1 MSMRWKRLTV
11 FCIMFVVWHYVLAS
25 AQKTSV
31 GFTPLNEFGAAL
43 YKGYPGGLY
52 PAGSNDPPASH
63 RAAGLSMAGQIQP
76 LDQTGAVDAVNGKIV
91 FLSVGMSNTTQEF
104 SMFKS
109 IADADPVK
117 NPNVIIVDGAQG
129 GQTAAVISNPQ
140 AQFWTIIDQRLAS
153 AKVTAQQVQAAWLK
167 EADSGPTQAFPIHA
181 QTLQSE
187 MEKIV
192 GILKIRYPKIR
203 IVFISSRIY
212 GGYATTTLNPEPYA
226 YESGFTV
233 KWLIEKQI
241 SGDAALAFTGT
252 EAKAPWLAWGP
263 YLWADGLNARSDGLK
278 WEIADF
284 QSDGTHPSSS
294 GQKKVA
300 QLLLN
305 FLKTEPTARCW
316 FLKKQATGVKQ
327 GALDLPVQFS
337 LEQNYPN
344 PFNPVTTIRY
354 ALPGSQKV
362 SLKVFDSLGRETAG
376 LTEGEKSPG
385 WHTVIFDASNLASGV
400 YFYRLS
406 TSLFT
411 CTRMM
416 AVIK

>member
-1 MSMRWKRLTV
+1 MSMRWERFTAL
-11 FCIMFVVWHYVLAS
+11 CIMFVLWHYALAS

-31 GFTPLNEFGAAL
+31 GFTPLNELGAGL
-43 YKGYPGGLY
+43 YKGYSGGLY
-52 PAGSNDPPASH
+52 PAESNDAPSSH
-63 RAAGLSMAGQIQP
+63 KSAGLSMAGLIQP
-76 LDQTGAVDAVNGKIV
+76 LDQTGAVDAVNGRIV

-117 NPNVIIVDGAQG
+117 NPNLVIVDGAQS

-140 AQFWTIIDQRLAS
+140 AQYWTITDQRLAS
-153 AKVTAQQVQAAWLK
+153 AKVTPQQVQAAWLK

-203 IVFISSRIY
+203 IVYISSRIY

-241 SGDAALAFTGT
+241 NGDAALAFTGT

-263 YLWADGLNARSDGLK
+263 YLWADGLNARGDGLK

-284 QSDGTHPSSS
+284 QSDGTHPSNS
-294 GQKKVA
+294 GQQKVT

-305 FLKTEPTARCW
+305 FLKTEPTARGW

-344 PFNPVTTIRY
+344 PFNPATTIRY
-354 ALPGSQKV
+354 ALPSSQKV

-376 LTEGEKSPG
+376 LTEGEKAPG
-385 WHTVIFDASNLASGV
+385 WHTVIFDASNLASGI

-406 TSLFT
+406 TPLFT

-416 AVIK
+416 AVVK